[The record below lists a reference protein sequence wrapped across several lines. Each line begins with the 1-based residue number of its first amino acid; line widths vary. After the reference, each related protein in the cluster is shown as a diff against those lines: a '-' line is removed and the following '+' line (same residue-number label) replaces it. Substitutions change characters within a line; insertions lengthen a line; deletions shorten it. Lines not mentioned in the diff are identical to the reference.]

1 MCGICGIVGF
11 ADNFPVGRGLVE
23 RMRDELAHRGPDAAD
38 ALYLPEDR
46 LALGHRRL
54 AIVDLSPAGRQPMS
68 NEDGTVWIT
77 YNGEV
82 YNHVSL
88 REELEG
94 LGHRYRSNTDSETIV
109 HLYEEHGPRCVEL
122 LDGMFAFAIWDTRR
136 KELLLARDRVGV
148 KPLYFARLPGGLVF
162 GSEIK
167 ALLQHPAVTADL
179 DETALIEYLTYAFTP
194 PPRTRYRGIEKLA
207 PGERIVLTADG
218 RARQERYWSP
228 FSNAAADL
236 VSAMSE
242 QEASEHVRELL
253 GRSISKRMMSDV
265 PFGVF
270 LSGGLDSSIN
280 VALMSEALDRPVRTF
295 STAPSGHSAY
305 DELHYARLI
314 AERFQ
319 TDHHEVLV
327 DRADMEALLPTL
339 AHHLDEPTSD
349 WTSVPQHFVS
359 KLARDTGTPVVQV
372 GEGADEIFHGYQG
385 YVDHRRYVVPF
396 QRLPRPARYALGDA
410 AAWATTRFGMGV
422 RHGEALYDAARS
434 PTPYWGGALCFRGP
448 LKEAILRLPQSESAL
463 APAEHLWAEAED
475 VHPGADLFQKMTYV
489 ELKQRLPELLL
500 MRLDKIAMAS
510 SVEGRDPFL
519 DHELV
524 EFALA
529 LPPRMK
535 SRRGVGKYVLREA
548 MRDSLPEEILNRPK
562 QGFGTP
568 MKEWLRE
575 DFGERVQREVR
586 ESTLVERG
594 LFDYDRIDRLFE
606 AHRRGRGDWSK
617 HLWNIYSV
625 GVWHDHW
632 IAGRH

>member
-1 MCGICGIVGF
+1 MCGICGILGF
-11 ADNFPVGRGLVE
+11 SEGFSVGRELVE

-38 ALYLPEDR
+38 AVYFPEGR

-82 YNHVSL
+82 YNHLSL
-88 REELEG
+88 RAELEG
-94 LGHRYRSNTDSETIV
+94 RGHRYRSNTDSETIV
-109 HLYEEHGPRCVEL
+109 HLYEEHGPHCVEL

-148 KPLYFARLPGGLVF
+148 KPLYFARPPGGLVF

-167 ALLQHPAVTADL
+167 ALLQHPAVAADL
-179 DETALIEYLTYAFTP
+179 DEAALVEYLTYAFTP
-194 PPRTRYRGIEKLA
+194 PPRTMYSGVEKLA
-207 PGERIVLTADG
+207 PAERMIVTADG
-218 RARQERYWSP
+218 RARRERYWSP
-228 FSNAAADL
+228 FSADAAER
-236 VSAMSE
+236 VGEMGE
-242 QEASEHVRELL
+242 QEATEHVRELL
-253 GRSISKRMMSDV
+253 RRSISKRMMSDV

-280 VALMSEALDRPVRTF
+280 VALMSEVLDQPVRTF
-295 STAPSGHSAY
+295 STAPSGHAAY
-305 DELHYARLI
+305 DELRYARVV
-314 AERFQ
+314 AERFE

-327 DRADMEALLPTL
+327 ERAEMEALLPTL
-339 AHHLDEPTSD
+339 AHHLDEPISD

-372 GEGADEIFHGYQG
+372 GEGADEIFHGYTG
-385 YVDHRRYVVPF
+385 YSDHRRYVLPF
-396 QRLPRPARYALGDA
+396 QRLPRSARYALGTA
-410 AAWATTRFGMGV
+410 AVWATTYLGTGI

-448 LKEAILRLPQSESAL
+448 LKEAILRIPQRESAL
-463 APAEHLWAEAED
+463 APAERLWAEVED
-475 VHPGADLFQKMTYV
+475 VHPDADIFQKMTYV

-500 MRLDKIAMAS
+500 MRLDKVAMAS

-548 MRDSLPEEILNRPK
+548 MRGSLPEEILNRPK

-575 DFGERVQREVR
+575 SFGERIQRDVR
-586 ESTLVERG
+586 TSTLADRG
-594 LFDYDRIDRLFE
+594 LLDYDRIDQLFE
-606 AHRRGRGDWSK
+606 AHRRGQGDWSK
-617 HLWNIYSV
+617 HLWNLYSV
-625 GVWHDHW
+625 SVWHDYW
-632 IAGRH
+632 IAGRR